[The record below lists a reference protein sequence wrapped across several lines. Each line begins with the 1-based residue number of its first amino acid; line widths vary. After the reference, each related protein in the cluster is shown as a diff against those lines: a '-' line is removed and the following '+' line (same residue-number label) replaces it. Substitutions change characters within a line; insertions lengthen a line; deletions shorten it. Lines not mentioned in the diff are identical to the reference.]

1 MFFQH
6 SLFYFSLSLSLLLVF
21 FLNDPAPTEIY
32 TYCHTLSLHD
42 ALPISATSPTVH
54 LVGDAPPKGR
64 RYRVV
69 DVFERGYRLV
79 AGTPFD
85 YVSKLDADQLFPPDY
100 FERLLGFM
108 DGEPRVAAASGVL
121 YEDINGH
128 LTLFRMPATHVP
140 GSLKT
145 YRKQVFDEM
154 GGFIPVIGW
163 DIVDQVKVRSL
174 GYRTVNLPELHVLHR
189 RRHASSGGIM
199 RGNYRMGHGAYT
211 IGDRKST
218 RLNS

>member
-1 MFFQH
+1 MR
-6 SLFYFSLSLSLLLVF
+6 LSDCSYDVCSSGLS
-21 FLNDPAPTEIY
+21 
-32 TYCHTLSLHD
+32 
-42 ALPISATSPTVH
+42 
-54 LVGDAPPKGR
+54 
-64 RYRVV
+64 
-69 DVFERGYRLV
+69 
-79 AGTPFD
+79 GTPFD

-189 RRHASSGGIM
+189 RRHASSGGIL
-199 RGNYRMGHGAYT
+199 RGNYRMGHGAST
-211 IGDRKST
+211 IGSHPLFMAGRVAYRD
-218 RLNS
+218 